1 MISLGLMSG
10 TSMDGIDGALIETD
24 GEFQIKS
31 LACES
36 LSYGNLS
43 KDEIL
48 NKTTELHSELISHI
62 ISKNKN
68 FKIDI
73 IGYHGQ
79 TTYHNPAEKKS
90 IQMGDPQYLANKFKI
105 PVVFN
110 FRQNDIDHG
119 GQGAPLAPLYHQAL
133 MIQAGLDNMAVI
145 NIGGIANISLLTKD
159 KILGGF
165 DTGPGNTLIDQFV
178 QKNSDQ
184 KYDLDGKFGLQGKI
198 DQKILEQLLHETIP
212 GYYEKIPPKSL
223 DIKDIIYP
231 DILNTLNLQDGCA
244 TLAAFTTLTISKSI
258 PNTLKNIVMC
268 GGGAKNPVILST
280 LKNYLPNTFIKTA
293 DDMGWSNTYME
304 AELMAWLA
312 VRSVKK
318 LPLTVPETT
327 GVREPVTGGEIFYPG
342 SK

>member
-1 MISLGLMSG
+1 MSG

-24 GEFQIKS
+24 GEFKIKS
-31 LACES
+31 LANES

-43 KDEIL
+43 KEEIL
-48 NKTTELHSELISHI
+48 NKTTALHAELISQI
-62 ISKNKN
+62 LSKNKN
-68 FKIDI
+68 YKIDI

-79 TTYHNPAEKKS
+79 TTYHNPLEKKS
-90 IQMGDPQYLANKFKI
+90 VQLGDPQYLANKFNI

-110 FRQNDIDHG
+110 FRQNDLRHG
-119 GQGAPLAPLYHQAL
+119 GQGAPLAPLYHHAL
-133 MIQAGLDNMAVI
+133 MTRDNLNNLAVI
-145 NIGGIANISLLTKD
+145 NVGGISNISLLTKD

-165 DTGPGNTLIDQFV
+165 DSGPGNILIDKFV

-184 KYDLDGKFGLQGKI
+184 KYDRDGKFGLAGKVNQDVI
-198 DQKILEQLLHETIP
+198 NILLDTTIP
-212 GYYEKIPPKSL
+212 GYYEKNPPKSL

-231 DILNTLNLQDGCA
+231 KILDNLNLFDGCA
-244 TLAAFTTLTISKSI
+244 TLAAFTALTISKNI
-258 PNTLKNIVMC
+258 PNTIKNIVIC
-268 GGGAKNPVILST
+268 GGGAKNSAILST
-280 LKNYLPNTFIKTA
+280 LKNYLPNTLIKTA

-318 LPLTVPETT
+318 LPLSVPETT